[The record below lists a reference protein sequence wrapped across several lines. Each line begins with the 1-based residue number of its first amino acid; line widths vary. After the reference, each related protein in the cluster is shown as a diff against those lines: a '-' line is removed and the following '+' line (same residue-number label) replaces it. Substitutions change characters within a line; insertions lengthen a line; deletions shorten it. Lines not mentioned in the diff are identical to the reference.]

1 MTNITHNVDAERIE
15 ESIQMLRQYVK
26 ETSIEPVLSVL
37 EAMKEDPDNESL
49 LVQLSE
55 TFNALDIVQGAVLT
69 YAPYVAILVSNNLFG
84 DD

>member
-15 ESIQMLRQYVK
+15 ESIQMLRKYVQ
-26 ETSIEPVLSVL
+26 ETSIEPVILVL
-37 EAMKEDPDNESL
+37 EAMKKDPDNESL
-49 LVQLSE
+49 LVQLTE
-55 TFNALDIVQGAVLT
+55 TFNALDIVQGAVST

>member
-1 MTNITHNVDAERIE
+1 MTNITRNVDAERIE

-26 ETSIEPVLSVL
+26 EKSIEPVLSVL
-37 EAMKEDPDNESL
+37 EAMKKDPDNESL
-49 LVQLSE
+49 LKQLYE

-69 YAPYVAILVSNNLFG
+69 YAPYVAILVANDLFE